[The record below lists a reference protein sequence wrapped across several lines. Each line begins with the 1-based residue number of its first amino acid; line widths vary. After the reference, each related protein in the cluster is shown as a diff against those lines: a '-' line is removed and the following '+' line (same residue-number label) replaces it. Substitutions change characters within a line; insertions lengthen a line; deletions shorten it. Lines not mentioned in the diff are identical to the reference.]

1 MIKNNDIEKTV
12 SKINKSKNFYL
23 INLLNY
29 TKEDSKPLYNF
40 NNVKNML

>member
-1 MIKNNDIEKTV
+1 MKHMIKNYDIEKTV

-29 TKEDSKPLYNF
+29 TK
-40 NNVKNML
+40 